1 MFSSSP
7 AIRTGGKLDRV
18 WLLLSAFLPGKIF
31 GLVDI
36 GCAAAVVACTIKTHH
51 RPCEKI
57 GLGGGLM
64 DMFLYFVRRLFFELK
79 PWLEWA
85 LRNWGVTIAVF
96 VALIY
101 LARRHRRLSRYNYY

>member
-1 MFSSSP
+1 MRS
-7 AIRTGGKLDRV
+7 GDRCV
-18 WLLLSAFLPGKIF
+18 YH
-31 GLVDI
+31 
-36 GCAAAVVACTIKTHH
+36 KTHH

-57 GLGGGLM
+57 VLGGGLM

-85 LRNWGVTIAVF
+85 LRNWGITIVLL

-101 LARRHRRLSRYNYY
+101 LARRHRRLSRYHYY